1 LTSDPVLRKVCD
13 DLVTVHGA
21 HTILLY
27 GSRADGSA
35 THDSDYDLA
44 AFAPTE
50 KTMRD
55 ARLMNGAY
63 LDIFVYPESMLKN
76 PGEELLKLRGS
87 RVILQR
93 VGEADAF
100 LRALDQLF
108 ERGPER
114 LPPDEIQARKIW
126 ALKMASRSQRGDTE
140 GNFRRAWLL
149 VALLEDYFLIR
160 GRWYQG
166 PKKALLW
173 LQECDPATWQA
184 FSSALQ
190 PNASQES
197 INNLATHLAHRDA

>member
-1 LTSDPVLRKVCD
+1 VLRRVCD
-13 DLVTVHGA
+13 DLITVHGA

-27 GSRADGSA
+27 GSRADNSA

-50 KTMRD
+50 KTLRD
-55 ARLMNGAY
+55 ARLMDGAY
-63 LDIFVYPESMLKN
+63 LDIFVYPEGVLRN

-87 RVILQR
+87 RVVLQR
-93 VGEADAF
+93 AGEAN
-100 LRALDQLF
+100 ALLKALEQLF

-114 LPPDEIQARKIW
+114 LPPDEIQARKTW

-149 VALLEDYFLIR
+149 VALLEDYFLMR
-160 GRWYQG
+160 GQWYQG
-166 PKKALLW
+166 PKKALRW
-173 LQECDPATWQA
+173 LQEYDPASYQV
-184 FSSALQ
+184 FSLALQ